1 MNLTRRQLEAF
12 LHLVDLGSFTLAA
25 EALADTWTYETM
37 LKAAEACHVSQP
49 TLSRTIQTIEE
60 VVGASLFE
68 RDSRHIVLSPTG
80 LGVCPIARRLLHEM
94 DNAALELARV
104 VRGQH
109 GRLTVAAL
117 PSVAGVLLP
126 PVIARFHMSHPDVDV
141 FIDDGLSASVLSCVA
156 DGRADAGITVRPLP
170 ERRLR
175 YRQVLTDRFCVLH
188 RAGDP
193 PAGEGTVGWPIF
205 TTRPFIAMS
214 PESSVRPMTDAAFL
228 TAGLS
233 VAPLYECGHLATGGG
248 LVAAGLGLTA
258 LPELAIAALG
268 NPSLAT
274 TRLEGPVL
282 DRSIGVVTR
291 AGRQPPAF
299 LEAFL
304 GVLQAEAGD
313 ILARFRTG

>member
-25 EALADTWTYETM
+25 EALG
-37 LKAAEACHVSQP
+37 VSQP

-214 PESSVRPMTDAAFL
+214 PESSVRPMT
-228 TAGLS
+228 
-233 VAPLYECGHLATGGG
+233 PLYECGHLATGGG